1 MMINFCQRGNDLA
14 LSNCPEGAVKLAY
27 QFKWDVKKKKS
38 GGEWVKFCREKGDF
52 HGFDNGIML
61 LKVK

>member
-1 MMINFCQRGNDLA
+1 MMINLCQHGNDLA
-14 LSNCPEGAVKLAY
+14 LS

-52 HGFDNGIML
+52 HCFDNGIML